1 MPELPLS
8 KKEVESFD
16 FGECGNNLCEDCLNH
31 IENLEET
38 IFILL
43 DMIGK
48 IGLKKLAEKETHIG

>member
-8 KKEVESFD
+8 KEEVESFD
-16 FGECGNNLCEDCLNH
+16 FGECGDNLCEDCLNH

-43 DMIGK
+43 SI
-48 IGLKKLAEKETHIG
+48 IASICNR